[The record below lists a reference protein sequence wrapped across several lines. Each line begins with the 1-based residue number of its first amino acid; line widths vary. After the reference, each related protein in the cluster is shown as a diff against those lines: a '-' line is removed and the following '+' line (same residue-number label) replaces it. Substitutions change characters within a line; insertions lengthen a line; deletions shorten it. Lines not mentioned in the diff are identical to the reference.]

1 MSEARGLFFSRLAFF
16 SLLLALFAL
25 CRRVPLERI
34 LAPISGGI
42 ALILFTYG
50 IIQKFL
56 IFPMILEQLAAG
68 PSFYAHALRVRVASG
83 RIFSIFPLPTLYAM
97 VCGLLLI
104 FIIHFLY
111 LSRGVARLF
120 WGGLFI
126 LGAFNLVLTQSFG
139 GILFFTVGVLFYLFT
154 LRKFSARLLA
164 PLLMLLALVLF
175 LVTALRFSDARELTP
190 ARLRFANWAQ
200 AGRLIAQ
207 SPLLGVGLGNYETS
221 ITPLVRPDEPPSI
234 YAHNFFLQMAAET
247 GVPMFLLLAGLCL
260 PWLKANLPRFVKPEN
275 ALFAAACVLLLFFN
289 LFDVGN
295 YFFAAGISFAV
306 VFSQVARSEARIR
319 PFHVVAVSLLAVVL
333 LLQATAAGR
342 QRAGDVALH
351 RNEAQR
357 AENLYRASLKL
368 DPFSYRPWLGL
379 AQIAWEK
386 NDIAAVEAHLAH
398 VLRIHPGQAFAN
410 YRVSQIAQRRGAYL
424 TALAHARRAALANK
438 RNSEYQRW
446 HDHIQGNLA
455 QQPALSGN

>member
-164 PLLMLLALVLF
+164 PLLMLLALVL
-175 LVTALRFSDARELTP
+175 
-190 ARLRFANWAQ
+190 
-200 AGRLIAQ
+200 
-207 SPLLGVGLGNYETS
+207 
-221 ITPLVRPDEPPSI
+221 TPLVRPDEPPSI